1 MPNLRTI
8 SIYESQKIQLD
19 ENNKLYW
26 DGKPLVTE
34 ERLVFQKRI
43 NWAIYLTAIST
54 AVYALIEVLKYFGC
68 AIR

>member
-1 MPNLRTI
+1 MPELRTI

-43 NWAIYLTAIST
+43 NWAIYLSAIST
-54 AVYALIEVLKYFGC
+54 AVYALIEVLKYTDCKF
-68 AIR
+68 